1 MILLFSRGIPI
12 TLDYNTYPYSVTL
25 IAYSNLFNH
34 NFAIYFLSHSK
45 YLSKYYF
52 YMVLSSF
59 LNYFYLKSYPYASV
73 TLTNIV
79 YVTFFGYQLAH
90 NLFKFSF

>member
-1 MILLFSRGIPI
+1 MRGLPI

-25 IAYSNLFNH
+25 IVYTNLFNY
-34 NFAIYFLSHSK
+34 NFAIYVLRYSK
-45 YLSKYYF
+45 YFQKYYF
-52 YMVLSSF
+52 YMALSTF
-59 LNYFYLKSYPYASV
+59 LNYYYLKSYPYGSV

-79 YVTFFGYQLAH
+79 YVTFVGYQLFH